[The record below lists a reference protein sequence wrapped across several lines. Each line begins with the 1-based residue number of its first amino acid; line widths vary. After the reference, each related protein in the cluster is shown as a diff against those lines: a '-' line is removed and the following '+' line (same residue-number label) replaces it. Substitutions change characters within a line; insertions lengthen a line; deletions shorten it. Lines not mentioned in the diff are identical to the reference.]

1 MKIKI
6 QMKKYCKFLYA
17 FPIIAAL
24 IAHSSCKAD
33 NFIKVNNN
41 TVNQLDI
48 HRYMGKWYE
57 IARYDHSFEKGMN
70 YVTAEYSL
78 REDGKIRV
86 FNKGIKNGKVKEII
100 GKGKQPNP
108 QKYPGRLKV
117 SFFLWFY
124 GDYYIMELDKDYQY
138 VLVGSNSD
146 KYLWIL
152 SRTPE
157 MKKAQLDGLLKNIV
171 QRGYDLSK
179 LIFVKQHI
187 TSPISELPKVGQ

>member
-1 MKIKI
+1 
-6 QMKKYCKFLYA
+6 MKKYHKLLYA
-17 FPIIAAL
+17 FPIVAAL
-24 IAHSSCKAD
+24 LAHSSCKTD
-33 NFIKVNNN
+33 NSFKVNDS

-78 REDGKIRV
+78 REDGKIQV
-86 FNKGIKNGKVKEII
+86 VNKGIKNGEKKESI
-100 GKGKQPNP
+100 GKAKQPDP

-124 GDYYIMELDKDYQY
+124 GDYYILELDKDYQY
-138 VLVGSNSD
+138 ALVGSSSD

-157 MKKAQLDGLLKNIV
+157 MKKAQLDGLLKNIIL
-171 QRGYDLSK
+171 RGYNPSK
-179 LIFVKQHI
+179 LIFVKQHV
-187 TSPISELPKVGQ
+187 TSPISELPKVDQ